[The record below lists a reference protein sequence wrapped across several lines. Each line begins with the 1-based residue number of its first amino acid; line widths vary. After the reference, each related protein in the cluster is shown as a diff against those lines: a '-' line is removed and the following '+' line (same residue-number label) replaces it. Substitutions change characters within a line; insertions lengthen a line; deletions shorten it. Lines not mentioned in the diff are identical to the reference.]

1 MSSSTVG
8 SHAVVIGAGMG
19 GLAAAAAVAD
29 HSIGSRSWSGL
40 PSDGTV
46 PSLGEAS
53 VEASACAPGRRASR
67 TLRAVSGFEDD
78 LLAAGAVPLR
88 GGIDIRT
95 ERPGFD
101 PFPARDLSIRVYA
114 MSRPLLE
121 FTVRERLGKA
131 RNVEVRSQV
140 RVTEIVASPDGSR
153 ATGVRFVEEDGTAG
167 FSTSDLVIDASG
179 RGVPTIALLEA
190 TGRRLPEETQ
200 IGVNVGYTTARYR
213 IPTNRH
219 DRGRRCFTFPRHRP
233 RAGAAFCTRWKTTSG
248 SWRSGDEA
256 MKRRRATKRDS

>member
-1 MSSSTVG
+1 MLL
-8 SHAVVIGAGMG
+8 AG
-19 GLAAAAAVAD
+19 GLQALCELFP
-29 HSIGSRSWSGL
+29 R
-40 PSDGTV
+40 
-46 PSLGEAS
+46 
-53 VEASACAPGRRASR
+53 
-67 TLRAVSGFEDD
+67 FEDD

-140 RVTEIVASPDGSR
+140 RVTEIVPSADGSR